1 MKKKLFKKPHLV
13 IGLGVLGMASV
24 VTPIATATSCS
35 VIEDYMIDE
44 MDHETGNSSALYNS
58 MKKEFR
64 VKYINKLK
72 YDELLT
78 DEEIEEKLVIFDD
91 FLQKEDEM
99 LTKNTADATAI
110 DYTMLTTSLSE
121 VASLQYGITL
131 NRRCNV
137 DFGDLIN
144 EYNGLRVATK
154 TYLINHGV
162 SEPKAELQMKG
173 CDKNFDKLMADISK
187 EYSYDP
193 FMGVIKSQ
201 GALIALFNANN
212 AEAALVASINRL
224 NEFVQQYT
232 FEFRDNAPSY
242 AYYDNLKLYLTVGDD
257 IPDTVMNEVFEM
269 KENQTGDP
277 STFDRY
283 KTAPGYVLTPY
294 LHS

>member
-1 MKKKLFKKPHLV
+1 MKKKLFNKPRLV

-24 VTPIATATSCS
+24 VAPIATATSCS

-44 MDHETGNSSALYNS
+44 MDHETGNTSALYNS

-72 YDELLT
+72 YEELLN
-78 DEEIEEKLVIFDD
+78 DEEIEEKLVLFDD

-99 LTKNTADATAI
+99 LTKTGDNATI
-110 DYTMLTTSLSE
+110 DYTMITSSLSE

-137 DFGDLIN
+137 DFDDYIT

-162 SEPKAELQMKG
+162 SEPKAELQMKD
-173 CDKNFDKLMADISK
+173 CDKNFDKLMAEISK

-193 FMGVIKSQ
+193 FMGVIKGQ
-201 GALIALFNANN
+201 TKLIALFNANN
-212 AEAALVASINRL
+212 AEAALVASMNRL
-224 NEFVQQYT
+224 NDFVQQYT
-232 FEFRDNAPSY
+232 FEFRENAPSY
-242 AYYDNLKLYLTVGDD
+242 AYYDNLKSYLTVGEE
-257 IPDTVMNEVFEM
+257 IPKTVMNEVFQM
-269 KENQTGDP
+269 KDAQTGDP
-277 STFDRY
+277 STFDKY

-294 LHS
+294 LYG